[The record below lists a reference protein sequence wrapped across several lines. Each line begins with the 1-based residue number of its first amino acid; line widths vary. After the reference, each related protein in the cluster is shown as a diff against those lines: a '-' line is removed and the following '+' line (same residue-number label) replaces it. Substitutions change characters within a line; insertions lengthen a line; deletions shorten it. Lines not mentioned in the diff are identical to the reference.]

1 MDITK
6 ILIAKFKDSHWT
18 LDGDD
23 YSGLNWL
30 SDTPK
35 PSKKTLEDLW
45 QIVVSEA
52 EAEAQAKIQKKN
64 DLLARLGLTAEEAA
78 MLIS

>member
-1 MDITK
+1 MDISK
-6 ILIAKFKDSHWT
+6 ILNAKFKDSYWT

-23 YSGLNWL
+23 YSGLTWL

-35 PSKKTLEDLW
+35 PSKKAIEDLW

-52 EAEAQAKIQKKN
+52 EAEVQAKIQKRN
-64 DLLARLGLTAEEAA
+64 ELLARLGLTAEEAA